1 MLFYPTFV
9 KSLIKKNKPAKPNC
23 LKDITL
29 EINQLRLQISVVQS
43 HFDIQTDFDLID
55 SNIHELDSLEKRYT
69 YLIKEAKRRRQLELE
84 QEIESVLI

>member
-9 KSLIKKNKPAKPNC
+9 KSLIDKNKPTQNNS
-23 LKDITL
+23 LREITT

-43 HFDIQTDFDLID
+43 HFDVQTNFDLID

-84 QEIESVLI
+84 DESLIINV